1 MERSVKGYVAAAP
14 SVHSMTIRFAAT
26 SNNPHRPW
34 SVIALDFVTRLPVS
48 SAKSLILSFSDRF
61 SKSAHFIA
69 LDKLLIDH
77 VFRHY
82 GIPTAIVLNPLHRSG
97 RPSVLLF
104 EPKSA
109 SALDITHN
117 LMDRPRGSARCWNQP
132 STMSPHKTR

>member
-14 SVHSMTIRFAAT
+14 SVHSMTIRFAT
-26 SNNPHRPW
+26 TINNPHRPW

-48 SAKSLILSFSDRF
+48 SAKSVILSFIDRF

-77 VFRHY
+77 VFRHH
-82 GIPTAIVLNPLHRSG
+82 GIPTAIVLNPLHRPG

-109 SALDITHN
+109 STLDITHN

>member
-1 MERSVKGYVAAAP
+1 MHSV
-14 SVHSMTIRFAAT
+14 TIRFATT

-34 SVIALDFVTRLPVS
+34 SHIPLDFVTRLPVS
-48 SAKSLILSFSDRF
+48 SPKFIILSFIDRF

-69 LDKLLIDH
+69 LDNLPSAFKTAKLLIDH
-77 VFRHY
+77 VFRHH

-104 EPKSA
+104 EPR

-117 LMDRPRGSARCWNQP
+117 PIDRPRGSARCWNQP
-132 STMSPHKTR
+132 STMSPHKTW

>member
-14 SVHSMTIRFAAT
+14 SVHSMTIRFATT
-26 SNNPHRPW
+26 SKNPHRPW

-48 SAKSLILSFSDRF
+48 SAKSVILSFIDRF

-77 VFRHY
+77 VFRHH

-97 RPSVLLF
+97 RPSALLF

-132 STMSPHKTR
+132 STMSPHNTR

>member
-14 SVHSMTIRFAAT
+14 SVHSMTIRFATT
-26 SNNPHRPW
+26 SNNP
-34 SVIALDFVTRLPVS
+34 IALDFVTRLPVS
-48 SAKSLILSFSDRF
+48 SAKSVIPSFIDRF

-77 VFRHY
+77 VFRHH